1 MSKAKKQFT
10 LSDKVAER
18 LHVIAQLYERSPD
31 DLLVEAVGAMWAASF
46 GSYNQATRQKMLAE
60 LSQPVD
66 NGEGVEV

>member
-1 MSKAKKQFT
+1 
-10 LSDKVAER
+10 
-18 LHVIAQLYERSPD
+18 
-31 DLLVEAVGAMWAASF
+31 VGAMWAASF